1 MVLKLIQ
8 SRRSL
13 TIDDSG
19 SRYLQVK
26 EASFT
31 YKWNK
36 GRFMIARNLMKLV
49 NGETSLVEVKRSA
62 WTKLNDKAWQAWKNA
77 KESSCLPYTG

>member
-1 MVLKLIQ
+1 MIV
-8 SRRSL
+8 
-13 TIDDSG
+13 DDSG

-36 GRFMIARNLMKLV
+36 GQFMVAGNLVKLV
-49 NGETSLVEVKRSA
+49 NGETGLIEVKLSA
-62 WTKLNDKAWQAWKNA
+62 WTKLNIKAWLVWKNA
-77 KESSCLPYTG
+77 KGSSCLPYTASSR

>member
-1 MVLKLIQ
+1 MLIKVA
-8 SRRSL
+8 R
-13 TIDDSG
+13 DSG

-36 GRFMIARNLMKLV
+36 GQFMVAGNLVKLV
-49 NGETSLVEVKRSA
+49 KVGAGCRRVGQAVLRAVHTIWALVRWTSG
-62 WTKLNDKAWQAWKNA
+62 TT
-77 KESSCLPYTG
+77 CG